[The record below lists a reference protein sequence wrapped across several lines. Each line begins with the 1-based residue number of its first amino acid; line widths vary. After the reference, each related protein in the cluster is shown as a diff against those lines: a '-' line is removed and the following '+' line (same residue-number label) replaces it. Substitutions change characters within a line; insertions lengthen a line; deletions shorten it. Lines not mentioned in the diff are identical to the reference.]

1 MNPFNLIKI
10 IFFILVLS
18 GCINKDQVEQARKMT
33 EDLLISISSGN
44 ANDKFPEK
52 YFPYSQTILL
62 MSELKNK
69 CDFANRK
76 GNFINDFYQ
85 KRQGNDRVSFIYEYY
100 LRCDSIR
107 FIISYNLGKEIE
119 LYEFKL
125 EPIEKE
131 NSMITKPERCLKY

>member
-1 MNPFNLIKI
+1 MFKLLKM
-10 IFFILVLS
+10 FLFLLVVA
-18 GCINKDQVEQARKMT
+18 GCVNNNQIERAREMA
-33 EDLLISISSGN
+33 EDLLTNISLGN

-52 YFPYSQTILL
+52 YFPRSQTVTL
-62 MSELKNK
+62 MNELKNK

-85 KRQGNDRVSFIYEYY
+85 NGQDYERVSYIYEYY

-107 FIISYNLGKEIE
+107 FIITYNLGKEIE

-125 EPIEKE
+125 EPLEKE
-131 NSMITKPERCLKY
+131 NDMITKPEKCLKH